1 MDRNNSEKFR
11 ILSLPVADSTNTY
24 IRERLEELCDKTVV
38 FADFQTNGRG
48 RLGNKWIADG
58 GALSM
63 SILFKDICLPQNMT
77 IITAV
82 AVCQALYQ
90 LYSINAGIKWT
101 NDIIC
106 ENKKV
111 CGILCESSIKGY
123 TNDKEPERYMICGI
137 GLNVNQNGAFFKESG
152 LSDGASLCSLY
163 GRQYDK
169 LEIGLYVL
177 RRIAILQGM
186 AFSEV
191 IKMYRELCVTLGK
204 SVRLIQNNCEITA
217 FAKDIDENG
226 CLICENE
233 SGEFAVNSGVVRV
246 RGINGEYI

>member
-1 MDRNNSEKFR
+1 MHRNNPINFNVIS
-11 ILSLPVADSTNTY
+11 LSTAESTNTY
-24 IRERLEELCDKTVV
+24 IKEHIDELSDNTVV
-38 FADFQTNGRG
+38 IADMQTNGRG
-48 RLGNKWIADG
+48 RLGNKWIADK

-63 SILFKDICLPQNMT
+63 SVLFRNIPSAQNMT
-77 IITAV
+77 IISAV
-82 AVCQALYQ
+82 AVCQALQ
-90 LYSINAGIKWT
+90 KLYGITAGIKWT

-123 TNDKEPERYMICGI
+123 TADKEPDRYMICGI
-137 GLNVNQNGAFFKESG
+137 GFNVNQSGAFFEKSG

-163 GRQYDK
+163 GREYDK

-177 RRIAILQGM
+177 RRTAILQSM

-191 IKMYRELCVTLGK
+191 VKIYRDLCVTLGK
-204 SVRLIQNNCEITA
+204 SVRLIRNNCEITA
-217 FAKDIDENG
+217 FAKDIDGNG

-233 SGEFAVNSGVVRV
+233 SGEFVVNSGVVRV
-246 RGINGEYI
+246 RGMNGEYV

>member
-1 MDRNNSEKFR
+1 MHRNNPINFNV
-11 ILSLPVADSTNTY
+11 ISLPTAESTNTY
-24 IRERLEELCDKTVV
+24 IKEHIDELSDNTVV
-38 FADFQTNGRG
+38 IADMQTNGRG
-48 RLGNKWIADG
+48 RLGNKWIADK

-63 SILFKDICLPQNMT
+63 SVLFRNIPSAQNMT
-77 IITAV
+77 VISAV
-82 AVCQALYQ
+82 AVCQALQ
-90 LYSINAGIKWT
+90 MLYGITAGIKWT

-123 TNDKEPERYMICGI
+123 TADKEPDRYMICGI
-137 GLNVNQNGAFFKESG
+137 GLNVNQNGAFFKECG
-152 LSDGASLCSLY
+152 LLDGASLCSLY
-163 GRQYDK
+163 GGEYDK

-177 RRIAILQGM
+177 RRLAILQGM

-191 IKMYRELCVTLGK
+191 IKIYRGLCVTLGK

-217 FAKDIDENG
+217 YAKDIDENG

-233 SGEFAVNSGVVRV
+233 SGEFTVNSGVVRV
-246 RGINGEYI
+246 RGMNGEYV